1 MSGFDDES
9 EVLSTKSQPCRKH
22 EQIPTAQSMSI
33 SQLDGTLRSFQDLRG
48 CTGEK
53 AAR

>member
-22 EQIPTAQSMSI
+22 ATAQSMSI